1 MPGEGAKAQPSPTNI
16 GGITAQTVSLSGSTA
31 TNYKAKYNYKCWER
45 GRKTLPSPVN
55 TKRAQPSWHRGKM
68 YLSREWERTHCR
80 HQ

>member
-45 GRKTLPSPVN
+45 ERKHCLHQLTQSGHNRVG
-55 TKRAQPSWHRGKM
+55 TEEVKR
-68 YLSREWERTHCR
+68 T
-80 HQ
+80 